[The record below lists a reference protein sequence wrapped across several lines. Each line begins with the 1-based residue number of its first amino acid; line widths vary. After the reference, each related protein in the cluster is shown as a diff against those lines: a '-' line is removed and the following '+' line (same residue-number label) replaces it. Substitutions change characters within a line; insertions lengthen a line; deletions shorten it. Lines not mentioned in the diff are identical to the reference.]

1 MWLLFYW
8 NHVASVDDSEAMSY
22 ILRCNVV
29 VVFIDSVCYLLLLLN
44 AFRARY
50 HAEIA
55 PRIDRE
61 QHWFWAFVDAHPLI
75 HFLILT
81 LQSTITGP
89 IVVWCAASAVWIS
102 SKRIRH
108 GPPFEYVLALKP
120 TEQKAKEETAVRLL
134 DR

>member
-8 NHVASVDDSEAMSY
+8 THVASVDDSDAMSQ
-22 ILRCNVV
+22 ILRGNMLVV
-29 VVFIDSVCYLLLLLN
+29 SIDSVCYVLLLFN

-61 QHWFWAFVDAHPLI
+61 RHWFWAFVDAHPLI
-75 HFLILT
+75 HYVILT
-81 LQSTITGP
+81 MQSFVTGP
-89 IVVWCAASAVWIS
+89 IVVWCAALAVYTS
-102 SKRIRH
+102 SLRIRH

-120 TEQKAKEETAVRLL
+120 TEQKVKEEKAVRLL